1 MTFWENLFLKARG
14 LVALAPISGL
24 LVAALLLT
32 SCALSAP
39 VVNDQ
44 PAATSGSQSTAQ
56 ATVTTSSPYK
66 PGPQAA
72 QILKECSATASSGGC
87 YSPEQIQTFYDL
99 NPLYNKG
106 YNGRGQTIVIIDSFG
121 SPTIQQDLKVF
132 DQTFGLPDPPSFK
145 VLSPLGAPDFNDPQ
159 ASGWAGETTLDVE
172 WAHAIAPGAS
182 IVLLESPVAETEG
195 VQGFPEFEQLSTYAL
210 DNHLGQVI
218 SQSYGASE
226 PTLAGDACK
235 ENLGTGEDLL
245 KNYDQTV
252 YQRAQQEKV
261 TVLASS
267 GDAGATNENCSTTS
281 IYNYRN
287 VGWPASDPLV
297 TAVGGTKLTLGSSA
311 GVYGK
316 EKVWNEDG
324 GASGGGIS
332 QFYAEPDWQKNL
344 PNQSLLKGKR
354 AIPDVAWGAAVNFAL
369 YSSFDNASGDWSA
382 IGGTSASAPQWAGLV
397 AIANQMA
404 GKPLGFLNPALYKL
418 AGKGFHDITTGNN
431 SVGGVAGYQASQGW
445 DMATGWGTPDANVL
459 LPQLIQAVQN
469 TKG

>member
-1 MTFWENLFLKARG
+1 MAFWKQLFLKARRLIVLG
-14 LVALAPISGL
+14 PISGL
-24 LVAALLLT
+24 LIALLLLT

-44 PAATSGSQSTAQ
+44 PVSTPGNQSTSQ
-56 ATVTTSSPYK
+56 TTTTSPYK
-66 PGPQAA
+66 AGPQAA
-72 QILKECSATASSGGC
+72 QILNDCSVTAAPGGC
-87 YSPEQIQTFYDL
+87 FSPEQIQTFYNL

-106 YNGRGQTIVIIDSFG
+106 FTGRGQTIVIIDSFG

-132 DQTFGLPDPPSFK
+132 DQTFGLPEPPSFK
-145 VLSPLGAPDFNDPQ
+145 VLAPLGQPDPNDPQ
-159 ASGWAGETTLDVE
+159 APGWAGETTLDVE

-218 SQSYGASE
+218 TQSYGASE
-226 PTLAGDACK
+226 PTMVGDVCN
-235 ENLGTGEDLL
+235 ENLGSGESLL
-245 KNYDQTV
+245 QNYDQTV
-252 YQRAQQEKV
+252 YQRAEQEKV

-267 GDAGATNENCSTTS
+267 GDAGATNEDCTTANN
-281 IYNYRN
+281 YTYRN

-297 TAVGGTKLTLGSSA
+297 TAVGGTKLTLGNRSGA
-311 GVYGK
+311 YGS
-316 EKVWNEDG
+316 EKVWNEEG

-332 QFYAEPDWQKNL
+332 QFYAEPDWQKHL
-344 PNQSLLKGKR
+344 PNQSSLKGKR
-354 AIPDVAWGAAVNFAL
+354 GLPDVSWGAAVNFAL
-369 YSSFDNASGDWSA
+369 YSSFDSSNVGWSA
-382 IGGTSASAPQWAGLV
+382 IGGTSAASPQWAGLV

-418 AGKGFHDITTGNN
+418 AGKGFHDITSGNN
-431 SVGGVAGYQASQGW
+431 SLDGVAGFQASQGW
-445 DMATGWGTPDANVL
+445 DMATGWGTPDAAAL

-469 TKG
+469 TKA